1 MPDGV
6 LPKIIVIVILIFM
19 SAYFSA
25 TETAFSSLNKTR
37 IKSMAEKGDKK
48 AALVYKLSEKYDK
61 LISTILIGNNI
72 VNILSASLG
81 TLICIDILKDESLG
95 TTVSTFALTIIV
107 LIFGEISPKTLAKN
121 SPEKFAIIS
130 APIIN
135 ALIILLTPIN
145 FIFSLW
151 QSLLLK
157 IFKVEETQK
166 ISQEE
171 LLMIVDEVQQEG
183 SIDDDDSELIRSAIE
198 FRDLRAEDILTHRM
212 DLEAVSLDC
221 DKQLIAETFST
232 TKFSRLLIYDESID
246 NIVGVIHQ
254 KDFYINGS
262 ITDKEISEIMTKPIF
277 VQKTEMINDLLKQL
291 QKEKSHVA
299 VVLDEYCGTL
309 GIVTMEDILEELVGE
324 IWDEHDEVV
333 ESFAETPDKN
343 VYKVDCLVTTDE
355 FFEFFGL
362 ESDTESTS
370 LNGWIMEQLGDV
382 PETNDSF
389 SYENLD
395 ITVLETDI
403 HRAVYITVKVNE
415 KLDDAKEND
424 DE

>member
-6 LPKIIVIVILIFM
+6 LPKIIVIVILVLM

-37 IKSMAEKGDKK
+37 IKTMAEKGDKK

-72 VNILSASLG
+72 VNILAASLG
-81 TLICIDILKDESLG
+81 TLLFIDILSDENLG
-95 TTVSTFALTIIV
+95 TTVSTAVITVAL

-121 SPEKFAIIS
+121 SPERFAVVA

-135 ALIILLTPIN
+135 VLIILLTPLN
-145 FIFSLW
+145 FLFSLW

-212 DLEAVSLDC
+212 DLEAVMLNC
-221 DKQLIAETFST
+221 DKQMIAETFST
-232 TKFSRLLIYDESID
+232 TKFSRLLVYDESID

-382 PETNDSF
+382 PETGDSF

-415 KLDDAKEND
+415 KSKNEEN
-424 DE
+424 EE